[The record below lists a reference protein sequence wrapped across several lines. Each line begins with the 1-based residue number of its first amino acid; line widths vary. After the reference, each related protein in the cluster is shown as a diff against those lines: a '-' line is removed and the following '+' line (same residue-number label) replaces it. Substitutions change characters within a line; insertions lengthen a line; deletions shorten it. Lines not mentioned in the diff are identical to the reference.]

1 MKGSRSALAEE
12 ENACDAGYLIAE
24 TVFTESTAKEPRC
37 PCNRSREF
45 GGYSK
50 GIYSKEPNVALE
62 IQAVLYG
69 GYSTEIIYER
79 FFRCP
84 ENPSCNVW
92 GGGFYRSTGIF
103 ITEVLI
109 YNQSKPPVQT
119 LEYIVCTGSQRPT
132 SSTGEKTVT
141 LLCNKTFT

>member
-1 MKGSRSALAEE
+1 MFAYMLT
-12 ENACDAGYLIAE
+12 LIAE

-50 GIYSKEPNVALE
+50 GIHSKEPNVALE

-84 ENPSCNVW
+84 ENPSRNVR
-92 GGGFYRSTGIF
+92 GVFYRSTGIF

-119 LEYIVCTGSQRPT
+119 LEYIARIGARCPT
-132 SSTGEKTVT
+132 SPAGKKTVT
-141 LLCNKTFT
+141 LLCDRTSR